1 MDDPTDRDPSRQTAD
16 EGTADPRS
24 TGGAAGTQSTGAMTH
39 EATELAAEI
48 DLTQQ
53 PRRVDL
59 HDPAARLDVEQALTA
74 VPGLVGSR
82 LVPGFDRDIDEL
94 HVLTTLD
101 RHPKQTVRDVQ
112 TVLMARFGLP
122 TDHRVISVVQLE
134 EGQGLPVTSR
144 VAISEV
150 GLRRV
155 GESMIAEVALERDG
169 EVVRSTGEAPTTSSG
184 RHRAIARATISAVR
198 QLLDEAPAVELE
210 GVEMV
215 TVGGSM
221 LAVTVLE
228 VQGDRTGLLS
238 GTAIVRDTPQDAI
251 ARSVLDATNRILG
264 SANS

>member
-1 MDDPTDRDPSRQTAD
+1 MDDPTDRDPQRRATNAGD
-16 EGTADPRS
+16 VDPRPTDGHRPS
-24 TGGAAGTQSTGAMTH
+24 GAITDET
-39 EATELAAEI
+39 TELAADI

-59 HDPAARLDVEQALTA
+59 HDPAARMDVEQALTA
-74 VPGLVGSR
+74 VPGLIGSR

-134 EGQGLPVTSR
+134 EGQGLPITSR
-144 VAISEV
+144 VAIAEV

-155 GESMIAEVALERDG
+155 GESMVAEVALERDG
-169 EVVRSTGEAPTTSSG
+169 EVVRTTGEAPTTSSG
-184 RHRAIARATISAVR
+184 RHRAIARATIAAV
-198 QLLDEAPAVELE
+198 QQMLDEAPAVELE

-215 TVGGSM
+215 TVGGST

-228 VQGDRTGLLS
+228 VQGERTGGLLS

-264 SANS
+264 SSGS